1 MHELSAEDEFIILAC
16 DGLWDVV
23 TSQRAV
29 ELARSQLRVSNSPES
44 AAQSLI
50 QHAMERHA
58 SDNVTVLIVGLSS
71 RPPPT
76 RSFNRRTGAPLNR
89 ILSNGGLHSLA
100 AALAQASE

>member
-50 QHAMERHA
+50 QQAMERHA